1 MGSAKYG
8 LRQFQIQGQF
18 LNASTTANTP
28 LGAWQYLPALTTY
41 QAIDFHSEQIK
52 TATLLFPV
60 SMATAASTAAGG
72 SVIFAATQYSSLAS
86 SVNSATFYNQAA
98 ASQAAGVVDVSTKMQ
113 WTLSPG
119 DYIVLFA
126 NTNTIGVPANGGGI
140 ILSGTIDSV
149 TAY

>member
-1 MGSAKYG
+1 VGSAKYG
-8 LRQFQIQGQF
+8 IRQFQIQGQA
-18 LNASTTANTP
+18 LNASTAGNTP

-52 TATLLFPV
+52 TATLVYPA
-60 SMATAASTAAGG
+60 SIATAASTLAGG
-72 SVIFAATQYSSLAS
+72 SVIIAASQFSSLAA

-98 ASQAAGVVDVSTKMQ
+98 ASQAAGVVDVSTLMK

-119 DYIVLFA
+119 DYIVLYA
-126 NTNTIGVPANGGGI
+126 NTNTVGVPANLGPI

-149 TAY
+149 TAG